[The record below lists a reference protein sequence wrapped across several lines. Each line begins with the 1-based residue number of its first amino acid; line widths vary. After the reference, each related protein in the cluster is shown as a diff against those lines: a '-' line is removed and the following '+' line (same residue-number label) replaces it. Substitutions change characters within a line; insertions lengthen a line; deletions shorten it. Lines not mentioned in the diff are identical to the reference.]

1 MVNDMQYVV
10 FDGCNVCCVIILFS
24 FSFLFSFRIRCF
36 EVLYSQLWNVVH
48 FLMSQMAVGFA
59 ACVGFATTT
68 TTDVSFGVFII
79 NAKESS
85 FTSFCLVSRSAFQ
98 AVTSADAGFSQL
110 QKGFKLKVTPT
121 EEADGPENV
130 HCVSIC
136 CMFRVVVV

>member
-1 MVNDMQYVV
+1 MQYVV

-24 FSFLFSFRIRCF
+24 FSFRIRCF